1 MLFKKKKGS
10 DRTKTPAPQKRCAP
24 SILSA
29 DLRIVG
35 DLVSDGEI
43 QVDGSVD
50 GDIRSKSLLL
60 GKTANVKGEIVAD
73 SVRVH
78 GAVNGQIK
86 ARSVILAKNARVV
99 GNVQH
104 GTLSIETGAYME
116 GHCTRMEDAKDAGDN
131 PIKLV
136 VGDQATAAAGNG
148 TSAAPE
154 KKPDQSPS
162 SKTDDTKRAGGAI
175 R

>member
-1 MLFKKKKGS
+1 MFFKKKS
-10 DRTKTPAPQKRCAP
+10 DSSAKTSAPQKRCAP

-35 DLVSDGEI
+35 DLISDGEI

-60 GKTANVKGEIVAD
+60 GKTAAVKGEVVAD

-99 GNVQH
+99 GNIQH
-104 GTLSIETGAYME
+104 GTLSIETGAYLE
-116 GHCTRMEDAKDAGDN
+116 GHCTRMEDGKGTGDT

-136 VGDQATAAAGNG
+136 VGDNANPAANG
-148 TSAAPE
+148 TSPGAE
-154 KKPDQSPS
+154 KKTDQSPS
-162 SKTDDTKRAGGAI
+162 SKSDDPKRASGAM